1 VPVPMPTGQ
10 RFDIIFVGDAAAD
23 LYLTVADDAVTV
35 EDGPDSRRLILP
47 FGAKLT
53 CEVTCAVA
61 AGGNSANAAVACA
74 RLGLRAALVAYV
86 GDDQPG
92 RQAVVSLQTEGID
105 ATFVRLDPTV
115 PTNRNFVLRVGHERT
130 ILVHHEQHD
139 WRWPHL
145 QPPEVPSWLFLS
157 SVGKD
162 AHEYEGQIVDWLEA
176 RPEVSLAFEPGT
188 LQIARGAEQ
197 LDRLFR
203 RSSVVVCN
211 REEAAA
217 LTGKHPGADPIVL
230 LDRMLALG
238 PERVVITDGTAGAFG
253 SDGVIHMAVP
263 VFPDDGPV
271 ADRTGAGDAF
281 ASTLVVAL
289 ASGLPLD
296 EAMARAPVNSMRVVQ
311 QVGSQ
316 SGLLDDGTLEAL
328 LDASPDGYR
337 VRELTGSPVPHP

>member
-1 VPVPMPTGQ
+1 
-10 RFDIIFVGDAAAD
+10 
-23 LYLTVADDAVTV
+23 
-35 EDGPDSRRLILP
+35 
-47 FGAKLT
+47 
-53 CEVTCAVA
+53 
-61 AGGNSANAAVACA
+61 
-74 RLGLRAALVAYV
+74 
-86 GDDQPG
+86 
-92 RQAVVSLQTEGID
+92 
-105 ATFVRLDPTV
+105 
-115 PTNRNFVLRVGHERT
+115 
-130 ILVHHEQHD
+130 
-139 WRWPHL
+139 
-145 QPPEVPSWLFLS
+145 
-157 SVGKD
+157 
-162 AHEYEGQIVDWLEA
+162 
-176 RPEVSLAFEPGT
+176 
-188 LQIARGAEQ
+188 
-197 LDRLFR
+197 
-203 RSSVVVCN
+203 VCN
-211 REEAAA
+211 REEAAV